1 MKKSIIYLLLIFTVF
16 CSACDTS
23 ENEATLSESFFKVY
37 DNSTFDASYIP
48 IDVKQTA
55 SDGYLI
61 LSSSRLSSTNFTGVN
76 LIMVDKDGEFIREEV
91 LSEEY
96 VNPVNQLIKINDQY
110 FFMAMNAVSLQAT
123 LFQITDSARIV
134 SITPLGGLTYPMYLN
149 QDGQNLLTLSYNN
162 QDKNSVLSVISTE
175 GAILESEGYTIGAGP
190 DTEVP
195 IISHFTR
202 TGKQLPFFAG
212 KISGGSYFFNGFYNY
227 TLSLVF
233 SNFSGEPVGVVQGQ
247 QDDGGFSSG
256 VSVAGANFAA
266 SRFNF
271 GENFIIPTVNL
282 NTTGI
287 TSTTD
292 IIGNPFPELVPDA
305 PVILKLINVSG
316 QQVILYGSSTKSG
329 QIILMAFDAS
339 SGILNGTKYMG
350 STYPYEI
357 AGFTS
362 TSDGGLAVIGNTSVA
377 GRFDRICLFKLSAS
391 ELASLAN

>member
-1 MKKSIIYLLLIFTVF
+1 MKKLVLYILFICAAF
-16 CSACDTS
+16 CTACDTS

-37 DNSTFDASYIP
+37 DNSTFDASFIP
-48 IDVKQTA
+48 IDVQQTA
-55 SDGYLI
+55 SEGYLI

-76 LIMVDKDGEFIREEV
+76 LIMVDKEGEFIREEV

-110 FFMAMNAVSLQAT
+110 FFMAMNAVNLQAT

-134 SITPLGGLTYPMYLN
+134 STTPIGGLTYPMYLN
-149 QDGQNLLTLSYNN
+149 QDGENLLALSYNN
-162 QDKNSVLSVISTE
+162 QEKVSVLSVLTTE
-175 GAILESEGYTIGAGP
+175 GAIFESQGYTIGAGP
-190 DTEVP
+190 DTEAP

-212 KISGGSYFFNGFYNY
+212 KVSGGSYFFNGFFNY

-233 SNFSGEPVGVVQGQ
+233 TNFGDEPLGVVQGQ

-271 GENFIIPTVNL
+271 GENYIIPSVDL

-287 TSTTD
+287 SSTTD
-292 IIGNPFPELVPDA
+292 IDGNPFPELVPDA
-305 PVILKLINVSG
+305 PVVLKLVDVSG

-329 QIILMAFDAS
+329 QIILMAFDAA
-339 SGILNGTKYMG
+339 SGVLNGTKYLG

-357 AGFTS
+357 SGFTS
-362 TSDGGLAVIGNTSVA
+362 TSDGGLVVVGNTSVA
-377 GRFDRICLFKLSAS
+377 GRFDRICMFKLSAS
-391 ELASLAN
+391 ELSGLAN